1 MNKRALVL
9 FNDVP
14 CGYLSSNDDCFEF
27 VYSGDYLSS
36 KDARPVSLSLPL
48 REEPYTS
55 PTLFPFFDGLIPE
68 GWLLD
73 VLVRINGVN
82 PLDRY
87 ELLMLSGLDTIGA
100 ISVRRLDS

>member
-9 FNDVP
+9 FNGVP

-27 VYSGDYLSS
+27 IYIDGYLSS
-36 KDARPVSLSLPL
+36 VDARAVSLSLPL
-48 REEPYTS
+48 RAEPYTS
-55 PTLFPFFDGLIPE
+55 PSLFPFFDGLIPE

-73 VLVRINGVN
+73 VLVRKNDVN

-87 ELLMLSGLDTIGA
+87 ELLMLSGMDTIGA
-100 ISVRRLDS
+100 VSVRRIDS